1 MDNRNEE
8 IEIDLVRMA
17 KYLISKWKI
26 VLVLGIIFAALG
38 FTFKFLNYQL
48 SSVPLAEVDKL
59 FKIEREVKQPNGQI
73 QKVESKVSYRLYVED
88 YESKMAKYNADLDNF
103 KTSKELLSKKIE
115 MAEKLVDDQKNYL
128 NTSIVYNLKPECYY
142 EDVYLYVVNDDSYNS
157 SNFVNSTK
165 SKDDNKKS
173 NSETQLSSGV
183 NPGLSYAIKYL
194 SSNEFALKVAK
205 ALNLKSY
212 ASLRNVHELF
222 EIKVNGSDS
231 FNLIVKGNSL
241 DSLKL
246 IENLLKEVDSK
257 INTFCEN
264 KYKFNA
270 VLVSSGLG
278 EIKSLN
284 ELQKNELLKLEELQ
298 SDLNLTKVEAS
309 SVVEPVKFENYGKLA
324 TLEGY
329 KFNKLLMYFFAGF
342 FGGIFIALCYFTCR
356 YLFEGKLRDENYVSN
371 AFGIVKVCSIYR
383 NRNANILDNSGL
395 KKLGSY
401 IDYLYENG
409 IRSIRF
415 VSTLDKDLCSELSVF
430 LSDVK
435 SRLNADISI
444 ISAAE
449 ISKAAKADAVILFE
463 KTDISNLNEV
473 VDEVKSILAVKEK
486 ISGIVYG

>member
-8 IEIDLVRMA
+8 IEIDLVMIA

-38 FTFKFLNYQL
+38 FTYKFLNYQL

-73 QKVESKVSYRLYVED
+73 QKVESKVSYTLYVED
-88 YESKMAKYNADLDNF
+88 YESKMAKYNADLDNY
-103 KTSKELLSKKIE
+103 KLSKELLSRKVE
-115 MAEKLVDDQKNYL
+115 QAQDLVDEQTKYL
-128 NTSIVYNLKPECYY
+128 EESLIYNSK
-142 EDVYLYVVNDDSYNS
+142 DDSYFENVYQYVVKE
-157 SNFVNSTK
+157 NK
-165 SKDDNKKS
+165 SGSVDLTQDN
-173 NSETQLSSGV
+173 TP
-183 NPGLSYAIKYL
+183 NPGLSYAMTAL
-194 SSNEFALKVAK
+194 SSTEFASNIAKSLNIETDPTFKVI
-205 ALNLKSY
+205 
-212 ASLRNVHELF
+212 REIF
-222 EIKVNGSDS
+222 EIKVINKNS
-231 FNLIVKGNSL
+231 FNLIVKGNSVKT
-241 DSLKL
+241 LKIVDVCLKDVNNKITDYCKNNYDFESIL
-246 IENLLKEVDSK
+246 I
-257 INTFCEN
+257 
-264 KYKFNA
+264 
-270 VLVSSGLG
+270 SSGIG
-278 EIKSLN
+278 EIANLKD
-284 ELQKNELLKLEELQ
+284 LQKNEVKKLEELQ
-298 SDLNLTKVEAS
+298 IELNKAKIDLS

-342 FGGIFIALCYFTCR
+342 FGGIFIALSYFTCK
-356 YLFEGKLRDENYVSN
+356 YLFEGKLRDEGYVSN
-371 AFGIVKVCSIYR
+371 AFGIVKVCSIYK
-383 NRNANILDNSGL
+383 NRNANILDNSGI

-409 IRSIRF
+409 TRSIRL

-430 LSDVK
+430 ISDVK

-449 ISKAAKADAVILFE
+449 ISEAAKADAVILFE